1 MTDRF
6 VVVATFWG
14 LLEAKMA
21 SELLV
26 SEGIAARLA
35 DDGIAGA
42 NPLLAPAIGGVR
54 VLVAAEDAEE
64 ASALLQM
71 RGLAPGAEPPPL
83 DAASLDH
90 EAMEADPV
98 DDSVSDFL
106 KSQKRRR
113 R

>member
-42 NPLLAPAIGGVR
+42 NPLLAPP
-54 VLVAAEDAEE
+54 
-64 ASALLQM
+64 SAVC
-71 RGLAPGAEPPPL
+71 AC
-83 DAASLDH
+83 S
-90 EAMEADPV
+90 
-98 DDSVSDFL
+98 
-106 KSQKRRR
+106 
-113 R
+113 